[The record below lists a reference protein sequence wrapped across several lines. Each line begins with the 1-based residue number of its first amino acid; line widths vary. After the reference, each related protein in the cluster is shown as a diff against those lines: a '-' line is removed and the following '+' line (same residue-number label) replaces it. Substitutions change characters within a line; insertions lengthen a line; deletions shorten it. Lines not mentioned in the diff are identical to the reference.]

1 MLLHFRRQESSTKPA
16 RTETTILFL
25 PDVWSVMPTAK
36 EFSQIKTIYE
46 HALQMKLNPEL
57 AVVVKKVAVVKPKVK
72 EEVVEKHE
80 KQVVNEVEVKEDP
93 PVVVEGVKEEQKE
106 SEAANNEDVDGVSG
120 SQETA
125 EEESSE
131 KMVRTRNLI

>member
-57 AVVVKKVAVVKPKVK
+57 AVVVKKDAVVKPKVK
-72 EEVVEKHE
+72 EEVVEK
-80 KQVVNEVEVKEDP
+80 QVVNDVEVKEDP

>member
-1 MLLHFRRQESSTKPA
+1 
-16 RTETTILFL
+16 
-25 PDVWSVMPTAK
+25 MPTAK

-57 AVVVKKVAVVKPKVK
+57 AVVVKKDAVVKPKVK

-80 KQVVNEVEVKEDP
+80 KQVVNDVEVKEDP

>member
-1 MLLHFRRQESSTKPA
+1 
-16 RTETTILFL
+16 
-25 PDVWSVMPTAK
+25 MPTAK

-57 AVVVKKVAVVKPKVK
+57 AVVVKKDAVVKPKVK
-72 EEVVEKHE
+72 EEVVEK
-80 KQVVNEVEVKEDP
+80 QVVNDVEVKEDP